1 MVDILITDVPD
12 ATLLVLERSA
22 VARGLPLSEYLRGWL
37 IEQFLP
43 VDIRTQLQTFSE
55 QFSDLGNDD
64 VMDQAWG

>member
-37 IEQFLP
+37 IEQFIP
-43 VDIRTQLQTFSE
+43 GDVRTRLQVFSE

>member
-12 ATLLVLERSA
+12 ATLVMLERSA
-22 VARGLPLSEYLRGWL
+22 AARGLSLSEYLRGWL
-37 IEQFLP
+37 IEQFIP
-43 VDIRTQLQTFSE
+43 GDVRTRLQVFSE